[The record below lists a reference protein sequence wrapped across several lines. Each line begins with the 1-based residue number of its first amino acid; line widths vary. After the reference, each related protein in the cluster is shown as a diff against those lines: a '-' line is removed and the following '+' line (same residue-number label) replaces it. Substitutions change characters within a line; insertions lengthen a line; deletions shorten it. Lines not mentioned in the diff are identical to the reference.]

1 MHRRNLLK
9 SAMAPAAIGA
19 MGVMGASGAASAAE
33 RPARSPES
41 GKKATAAGRS
51 APLCVQI
58 VMFDGV
64 EEQDYI
70 APFEVFAA
78 AKRIGGALETS
89 YVALDGPRTVTSSY
103 GTKIVVEKGWA
114 PESADLLVVPGGGW
128 GSAGAG
134 VSQEIRRGTL
144 PKALA
149 DAKRPDL
156 IMASI
161 CTGAMLLSAA
171 GLTKGRNCTTHHK
184 VKDELRKQGG
194 VIRDARVVDDGDLVT
209 SGGITSGLDLAL
221 WLAQRELGDSDLVL
235 SLELMLE
242 YERRGIVW
250 HAPGAAAR

>member
-9 SAMAPAAIGA
+9 SAVAPAALGA
-19 MGVMGASGAASAAE
+19 MGVMGAGAIAGAAE

-41 GKKATAAGRS
+41 EKKAAAAGRS
-51 APLCVQI
+51 TPLRVQ
-58 VMFDGV
+58 VLMFDGV

-78 AKRIGGALETS
+78 AKKIGGAVETS
-89 YVALDGPRTVTSSY
+89 YVALDGPRTVTSAY

-128 GSAGAG
+128 GSPGAG
-134 VSQEIRRGTL
+134 VSEEIRRGTL

-156 IMASI
+156 IVASI

-184 VKDELRKQGG
+184 VKDALRSQGG

-209 SGGITSGLDLAL
+209 AGGITSGLDLAL
-221 WLAQRELGDSDLVL
+221 WLVQRELNNSDLVL

-250 HAPGAAAR
+250 RAPGATAK